1 MSKQIEE
8 LKKILQTKIHRF
20 GYLEGGGGDVKLPKY
35 DLYPRDY
42 LEFAENGITN
52 GETKKLIECVSN
64 LKRATDCQIDMF
76 IYASGMEKYFKK
88 RKLGIDKK
96 LEFLRGIGVFDSR
109 TLSRVNSI
117 RNRMEHRYEIP
128 KIKDIEAYFDLVLA
142 FVSIVE
148 SSIVQLTRNDSV
160 YANMVKGSAGWG
172 FYTNYEPDEFLIVKH
187 DFEKPMFYIKYESQH
202 SNNRGRNIKLKDKN
216 STSFLQEWSATPS
229 TDYDDFVYYFRVF
242 NLLWQKEA
250 YASDKHIIARL

>member
-8 LKKILQTKIHRF
+8 LKQILQAKIHRF
-20 GYLEGGGGDVKLPKY
+20 GYFEGGAVGVKLPKY

-42 LEFAENGITN
+42 LEFAESGITN
-52 GETKKLIECVSN
+52 GDTKKLIECVGN

-76 IYASGMEKYFKK
+76 IYACGMGKYFKK
-88 RKLGIDKK
+88 WKLGIDKK
-96 LEFLRGIGVFDSR
+96 LEFLRGVGVFDSR

-148 SSIVQLTRNDSV
+148 SSIVQLAKNDIV
-160 YANMVKGSAGWG
+160 YASMIKGSNGWG
-172 FYTNYEPDEFLIVKH
+172 FYTNSDPKEFLTVKY
-187 DFEKPMFYIKYESQH
+187 DFEKPEFYIRYESRPT
-202 SNNRGRNIKLKDKN
+202 NNKGKNVKLKKEN
-216 STSFLQEWSATPS
+216 PTPVLQEWSATPS
-229 TDYDDFVYYFRVF
+229 TNYDDFVYYFRVF